1 MMKLERNGLDRR
13 WGPGDG
19 KRRGK
24 VRCMG
29 RKSREVKDDSERKG
43 ATHTRYS
50 LSHNLCR
57 THKNEWEEKWKGEQ
71 SASLLCVKVFVFCAS

>member
-50 LSHNLCR
+50 LSRNLCR
-57 THKNEWEEKWKGEQ
+57 THKNEWEEKMER
-71 SASLLCVKVFVFCAS
+71 